1 MKSYTP
7 ISLWKDFEP
16 ESYPF
21 EEKLFKQE
29 TIDGFVVDT
38 YVFTGEKTDTQSCRV
53 LSKVVFKP
61 SKKKLPVI
69 IVVNPFE
76 RIDLNLLM
84 HWAKQGYV
92 AMAIDYLGESDAHE
106 GLMTIYPSSMDY
118 GNYNQAKDKLYSV
131 NGDARKSCWYIWTLN
146 TRRAIAFAKTLENV
160 DAQNV
165 GIYSVYGGNII
176 TLQTMAMDKN
186 VTTGAVMYGNL
197 WDEFD
202 SIAPVNSNDPIA
214 IKEYREM
221 MENND
226 EWLAAISPQSY
237 LSYIKQPFFT
247 CVGTNSPKTD
257 MDKTYDSLARMSN
270 DGNGIVLFEPRAMG
284 SMRSVYIKNLEK
296 WFAQHLLPTDSKFD
310 MQEVDIIIDSCINE
324 GDVQI
329 VAQSNTHFVSLDVY
343 YCRDKQ
349 KVKGSRN
356 WVKQT
361 MQKTK
366 DGAYVS
372 TLKLYD
378 AKTPVIAFCNATFKN
393 GVTISSNLLKFVPE
407 KKFAEQ
413 QINVLQRTP
422 VVYMGSWGTAE
433 FTSMA
438 LSKTQKG
445 SFVDENPISEVSGP
459 FNIVGLSGTRM
470 GSFVVSDDCMQI
482 SQNSLLLFDVCSKAE
497 QDLNVYF
504 LVDWG
509 KETLTVYRHTCK
521 LKGGFNW
528 QKISLSA
535 EDFKDET
542 HVKSIKEF
550 AFVNA
555 TLICFES
562 RDGIVLNNVIFT

>member
-1 MKSYTP
+1 
-7 ISLWKDFEP
+7 
-16 ESYPF
+16 
-21 EEKLFKQE
+21 
-29 TIDGFVVDT
+29 
-38 YVFTGEKTDTQSCRV
+38 
-53 LSKVVFKP
+53 
-61 SKKKLPVI
+61 
-69 IVVNPFE
+69 
-76 RIDLNLLM
+76 
-84 HWAKQGYV
+84 
-92 AMAIDYLGESDAHE
+92 
-106 GLMTIYPSSMDY
+106 
-118 GNYNQAKDKLYSV
+118 
-131 NGDARKSCWYIWTLN
+131 
-146 TRRAIAFAKTLENV
+146 
-160 DAQNV
+160 
-165 GIYSVYGGNII
+165 
-176 TLQTMAMDKN
+176 
-186 VTTGAVMYGNL
+186 
-197 WDEFD
+197 
-202 SIAPVNSNDPIA
+202 
-214 IKEYREM
+214 
-221 MENND
+221 
-226 EWLAAISPQSY
+226 
-237 LSYIKQPFFT
+237 
-247 CVGTNSPKTD
+247 
-257 MDKTYDSLARMSN
+257 
-270 DGNGIVLFEPRAMG
+270 
-284 SMRSVYIKNLEK
+284 
-296 WFAQHLLPTDSKFD
+296 
-310 MQEVDIIIDSCINE
+310 E

>member
-16 ESYPF
+16 EGYPF

-29 TIDGFVVDT
+29 TIDGFVVNT
-38 YVFTGEKTDTQSCRV
+38 FVFTGEKTDAQSCRV
-53 LSKVVFKP
+53 LSKVVYKP

-69 IVVNPFE
+69 LVVNPFE
-76 RIDLNLLM
+76 RINVDMLIF
-84 HWAKQGYV
+84 WAKQGYL
-92 AMAIDYLGESDAHE
+92 AMAIDYLGESDEHE
-106 GLMTIYPSSMDY
+106 GLMTIYPSGMDY
-118 GNYNQAKDKLYSV
+118 GNYNNAKNKLHSV

-176 TLQTMAMDKN
+176 VLQTMAMDKN

-197 WDEFD
+197 WDEFEP
-202 SIAPVNSNDPIA
+202 IAPLNTNDPKI

-270 DGNGIVLFEPRAMG
+270 DGNGIVLFEPRAMD

-296 WFAQHLLPTDSKFD
+296 WFAQHLLETESKFD
-310 MQEVDIIIDSCINE
+310 MQEVDIVIDSYLVE

-329 VAQSNTHFVSLDVY
+329 VAQSNTHFASLDVY

-349 KVKGSRN
+349 QTNGNRN

-366 DGAYVS
+366 DGGYLS

-378 AKTPVIAFCNATFKN
+378 AKTPVIAFCNATFRN
-393 GVTISSNLLKFVPE
+393 GVTVSSNLLKFVPE
-407 KKFAEQ
+407 KKFGNQ

-422 VVYMGSWGTAE
+422 VVYTGNWGTAE
-433 FTSMA
+433 FTAMS
-438 LSKTQKG
+438 LSGIQNG
-445 SFVDENPISEVSGP
+445 SFAEENPISEVSGP
-459 FNIVGLSGTRM
+459 FNILGLSGTKM
-470 GSFVVSDDCMQI
+470 GSFVVGDDCMQI
-482 SQNSLLLFDVCSKAE
+482 SQNSLLLLDVCSKTE

-509 KETLTVYRHTCK
+509 KDTLTVYKHTCK

-528 QKISLSA
+528 QKLSLSA
-535 EDFKDET
+535 DDFKDET
-542 HVKSIKEF
+542 HVKALKEF
-550 AFVNA
+550 AFSDASV
-555 TLICFES
+555 IYFES
-562 RDGIVLNNVIFT
+562 LDGIVLNNVIFT